1 MMTRFASSLFHG
13 GLLTLALALGFAGC
27 GADPRTQV
35 TLYVDASADVQAAT
49 ATIRVEFFEPG
60 STDPLRVE
68 LLPMAEWPVTFAL
81 LPDVADDFVA
91 HVYALDA
98 GNVVVAESVAW
109 TSFVRGSTRFY
120 FMYLDLT
127 PCSNAMIDAC
137 EPEQFCVDGGTC
149 VDAVFTPGADLPRPP
164 GDGESPNPCEGVT
177 CGTDAVCVP
186 FFGVGVCACP
196 DGYGGDPAV
205 ECVDVCGQSGAPNCG
220 ANGACA
226 VDDAG
231 LAFCDCNFP
240 FAGAACDGC
249 AEGWQL
255 NGDVCEGACT
265 GTCGLHERC
274 NEELTF
280 PVCDC
285 DVGYDLLGSE
295 CAWVGG
301 GFNGGGFLDGQFG
314 DPSAWVLN
322 QASIDDNEHGAGDGV
337 AEFELAGACGSSGVG
352 QVIQMPSYST
362 AEPFVVEIG
371 IEERGQ
377 EFECKSRPM
386 LRIGDTL
393 QRFTYVASAIPPSD
407 QIGTACLPV
416 TGYGPNIAAILYVDP
431 NEQNL
436 ACSLGDSP
444 TCEPHAVDFIRIRTA
459 NVGECPVPGT
469 VLNGAFAS
477 ASDWTLDANLNG
489 AVGSSSG
496 VTGAG
501 FTTTLTKSCQ
511 STSATQQVTF
521 PAASALEN
529 PALRFD
535 ATSTMGE
542 GIIVEVLSN
551 FFPMSLAQPM
561 GTGAVGVSTICIPPW
576 LQGTTASL
584 RFSVAHPGGTCSV
597 DRVATYSVDN
607 VTFVSEP
614 ACAGA
619 GGPLLADFEDGNS
632 GNRLVVAPQAL
643 TPSTTRYAWS
653 VVSDMGSQVW
663 SLSDGGNSPV
673 TATILAAIPVDESGA
688 QGPALRM
695 RYRVSNAAQGGRV
708 TINPSADDT
717 GHAGTTSYETVQ
729 SCLNREVG
737 GQVVPVRLGF
747 SRTGVTPITH
757 YVDDIEV
764 ILADGC

>member
-1 MMTRFASSLFHG
+1 MMTRFSTAFLHG
-13 GLLTLALALGFAGC
+13 IGLPLTLALAVAGC
-27 GADPRTQV
+27 SDPRTQI
-35 TLYVDASADVQAAT
+35 TLYVDGSDIVQGVT
-49 ATIRVEFFEPG
+49 TTMRVEFFEPG
-60 STDPLRVE
+60 ATEPFETE
-68 LLPMAEWPVTFAL
+68 LVSMTEWPFTFAL
-81 LPDVADDFVA
+81 VPDVADDFVA
-91 HVYALDA
+91 HVYALD
-98 GNVVVAESVAW
+98 GTNTVVAEGIAW
-109 TSFVRGSTRFY
+109 TRFARGKTRFY
-120 FMYLDLT
+120 YMYLDVT
-127 PCSNAMIDAC
+127 PCSGPMLEAC
-137 EPEQFCVDGGTC
+137 APDEFCVDGGAC
-149 VDAVFTPGADLPRPP
+149 VTAVFTDGADLPNVP

-177 CGTDAVCVP
+177 CGTSAVCVP
-186 FFGVGVCACP
+186 FFGVGTCACP
-196 DGYGGDPAV
+196 DGFAGDPTV
-205 ECVDVCGQSGAPNCG
+205 ECIDVCGEVGAPECG
-220 ANGACA
+220 PNGTCA
-226 VDDAG
+226 VDEGGA
-231 LAFCDCNFP
+231 AFCDCIFP

-255 NGDVCEGACT
+255 DGEGTCEGACT
-265 GTCGLHERC
+265 GMCGLHERC

-314 DPSAWVLN
+314 DPTAWVLN

-393 QRFTYVASAIPPSD
+393 QRFTYVASSIPPSD

-416 TGYGPNIAAILYVDP
+416 TGYGPDIAAILYVDP
-431 NEQNL
+431 NEQSL
-436 ACSLGDSP
+436 ACSFGDPP
-444 TCEPHAVDFIRIRTA
+444 TCEPHAVDYIRIRTA

-469 VLNGAFAS
+469 ISNGAFAS
-477 ASDWTLDANLNG
+477 ATDWTLDASLNG
-489 AVGSSSG
+489 AAGSSSG

-501 FTTTLTKSCQ
+501 FTTTFTKSCQ
-511 STSATQQVTF
+511 SASATQEVTF

-535 ATSTMGE
+535 ATSTAGE
-542 GIIVEVLSN
+542 GIIVEVVSN

-561 GTGAVGVSTICIPPW
+561 GTGATGVSTVCIPPW

-584 RFSVAHPGGTCSV
+584 RFSVAHPGGTCAV

-607 VTFVSEP
+607 VAFVSEP

-619 GGPLLADFEDGNS
+619 GGPLLADFEDGNV
-632 GNRLVVAPQAL
+632 GNRLVVPPQAL

-653 VVSDMGSQVW
+653 VVSDMGSLVW

-673 TATILAAIPVDESGA
+673 TATILASIPVDDTGV

-695 RYRVSNAAQGGRV
+695 RYRVSNATQGGRV

-717 GHAGTTSYETVQ
+717 GHAGTTSYVTVQ